1 MLRHRQEV
9 SGEDG
14 VGDFI
19 KHRINSDLHV
29 LMFYSVVAADQL
41 EAQAHSGRTSPNAAK
56 PPSDLQDVK
65 IPTKRRIF
73 RKVYSIQWNV
83 IIRVRLAAIRGTSVL
98 FTFKPSCC
106 LCPGCGSCE
115 CCVKAESCLLSLLDG
130 L

>member
-1 MLRHRQEV
+1 
-9 SGEDG
+9 
-14 VGDFI
+14 
-19 KHRINSDLHV
+19 
-29 LMFYSVVAADQL
+29 MFYSAVAADQL
-41 EAQAHSGRTSPNAAK
+41 EAQADSGRTSQHATKSPA
-56 PPSDLQDVK
+56 DLQDVK

-83 IIRVRLAAIRGTSVL
+83 IIRLRLAAFRGTSAL
-98 FTFKPSCC
+98 FTFRPSCC